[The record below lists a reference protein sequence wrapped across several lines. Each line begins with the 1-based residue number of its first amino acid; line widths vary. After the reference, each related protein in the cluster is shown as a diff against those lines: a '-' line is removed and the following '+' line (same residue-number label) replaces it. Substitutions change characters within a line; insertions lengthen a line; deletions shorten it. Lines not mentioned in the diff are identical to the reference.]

1 MIQATEA
8 MGSDEAVWSTG
19 MAGESPRPADADDAL
34 IARIVG
40 GDRTA
45 WAQLVDRHLA
55 SVVSQAWYMLND
67 RDEAEDVAQ
76 EAFLRLM
83 KKVQDWRP
91 GGPRLRT
98 WLHRVTV
105 NLCIDRR
112 RVQRPEPLDTLPEAA
127 APGSDLGAVDHGIDL
142 AQSVRAALQTLND
155 RQRAAM
161 ILVHYEGFS
170 NIEAAVILG
179 LTVDALE
186 SLLARARRAIRRE
199 LEDVAGELL
208 GESP

>member
-1 MIQATEA
+1 MR
-8 MGSDEAVWSTG
+8 SDEAVWSSSI
-19 MAGESPRPADADDAL
+19 AGDESRPADPDDAL
-34 IARIVG
+34 VARIVSGDG
-40 GDRTA
+40 GA
-45 WAQLVDRHLA
+45 WVQLVDRHLA

-67 RDEAEDVAQ
+67 RDDAEDVAQ

-83 KKVQDWRP
+83 KKVRDWRP

-112 RVQRPEPLDTLPEAA
+112 RIQRPEELETLPESAM
-127 APGSDLGAVDHGIDL
+127 PGTEHGAVDHGLDL
-142 AQSVRAALQTLND
+142 EHTVRASLQTLND

-170 NIEAAVILG
+170 NIEAATILG
-179 LTVDALE
+179 LSVDALE

-208 GESP
+208 GERA

>member
-1 MIQATEA
+1 MR
-8 MGSDEAVWSTG
+8 SHEAVWSSG
-19 MAGESPRPADADDAL
+19 MTGESTRPADADDAL
-34 IARIVG
+34 VARIVA
-40 GDRTA
+40 GDGAA

-83 KKVQDWRP
+83 KKVRDWRP

-112 RVQRPEPLDTLPEAA
+112 RTRRPEPLETLAETAE
-127 APGSDLGAVDHGIDL
+127 PGTELGAVDQGLDL
-142 AQSVRAALQTLND
+142 EHSVRAALQTLND

-161 ILVHYEGFS
+161 ILIHYEGFS
-170 NIEAAVILG
+170 NIEAAAILG

-208 GESP
+208 GERA

>member
-1 MIQATEA
+1 MRGEEA
-8 MGSDEAVWSTG
+8 FWSDGLAGAVGRTT
-19 MAGESPRPADADDAL
+19 DADDAL
-34 IARIVG
+34 VARIAG
-40 GDRTA
+40 GDLAA
-45 WAQLVDRHLA
+45 WPQLVDRHLA

-67 RDEAEDVAQ
+67 RHEAEDVAQ

-83 KKVQDWRP
+83 KKIPDWRP

-112 RVQRPEPLDTLPEAA
+112 RVQRPEALDDLPEAA
-127 APGSDLGAVDHGIDL
+127 APPSDRDELDHGLDL
-142 AQSVRAALQTLND
+142 ERSVRAALQTLND

-170 NIEAAVILG
+170 NIEAAGILG

-186 SLLARARRAIRRE
+186 SLLSRARRAIRRE

-208 GESP
+208 GDRP

>member
-1 MIQATEA
+1 MHVKDGIW
-8 MGSDEAVWSTG
+8 SDRLV
-19 MAGESPRPADADDAL
+19 GESPRPADPDDAL
-34 IARIVG
+34 IARIAG
-40 GDRTA
+40 GDDTA
-45 WAQLVDRHLA
+45 WGMLVDRHLT

-83 KKVQDWRP
+83 KKVADWRP

-112 RVQRPEPLDTLPEAA
+112 RVQRPETLDDLAESVVGNEHDTLEH
-127 APGSDLGAVDHGIDL
+127 GLDLERT
-142 AQSVRAALQTLND
+142 VRAALQALND

-161 ILVHYEGFS
+161 VLVHYEGFS
-170 NIEAAVILG
+170 NIEAARILG
-179 LTVDALE
+179 LSVDALE
-186 SLLARARRAIRRE
+186 SLLARARRAVRRE
-199 LEDVAGELL
+199 LEGVAGQLL
-208 GESP
+208 GDRP